1 MEVSPLTCTA
11 SELYSVVSG
20 PNPKNLRHSL
30 SNPSIR
36 EDHLLILLRNPRIT
50 PDVVELICEH
60 NDWIAGYRLQAA
72 IVNCAKT
79 PYTIAMRFIQLLFW
93 HDLLKTASNVKLSP
107 RVRRAAE
114 NYLKARIS
122 DMSLGEKMS
131 LARTCPRPLIG
142 QLRGENDLKVIAE
155 LLRNPQ
161 LIEDDVVM
169 MINDE
174 RTSRSILVS
183 IGRDFKWS
191 VRYPIRL
198 ALVRNVRTPL
208 HLALSLVSKIKKQDL
223 EPLSRAPQTPE
234 LIRRAAERILS
245 GEY

>member
-1 MEVSPLTCTA
+1 MDVSPLTCTA
-11 SELYSVVSG
+11 TELYTVVSG
-20 PNPKNLRHSL
+20 SNPKNLRLSL
-30 SNPSIR
+30 SNPAIQ
-36 EDHLLILLRNPRIT
+36 EDHLLALLRNARIT
-50 PDVVELICEH
+50 QDIVELICEH
-60 NDWIAGYRLQAA
+60 NDWISSYRLQAA

-79 PYTIAMRFIQLLFW
+79 PYTIAMRLIQLLFW
-93 HDLLKTASNVKLSP
+93 HDLLKTASNLKLGP
-107 RVRRAAE
+107 RIRRAAE

-122 DMSLGEKMS
+122 EMSLGEKMT

-142 QLRGENDLKVIAE
+142 HLRGENELKVIAE

-161 LIEDDVVM
+161 LVEDDIVL

-174 RTSRSILVS
+174 RTARSVLLT

-208 HLALSLVSKIKKQDL
+208 HLALSILSKLKKQDL
-223 EPLSRAPQTPE
+223 EPISKAPQTPE